1 MRHVNPYDRF
11 KLRVFDAEKKK
22 YLNNDDVGSKTDSCC
37 TSVYELMELF
47 LSGPDKLSDHLIFE
61 QCTGLKDKNNKLIF
75 ENDIVRL
82 DNWNYCVSFDET
94 HPGFLLESP
103 EEFFEEISIENAD
116 KCEIIGNLQENPELI
131 DNNSKEG
138 Q

>member
-1 MRHVNPYDRF
+1 M
-11 KLRVFDAEKKK
+11 
-22 YLNNDDVGSKTDSCC
+22 
-37 TSVYELMELF
+37 
-47 LSGPDKLSDHLIFE
+47 
-61 QCTGLKDKNNKLIF
+61 KDKNNKLIF